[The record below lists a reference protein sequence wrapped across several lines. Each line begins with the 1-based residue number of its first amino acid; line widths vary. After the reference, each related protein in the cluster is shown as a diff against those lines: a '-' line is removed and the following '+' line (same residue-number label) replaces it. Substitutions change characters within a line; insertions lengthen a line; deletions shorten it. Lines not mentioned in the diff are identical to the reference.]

1 MGRRKPTI
9 TSVTTTATI
18 KRPSA
23 AFSSA
28 SLGRRSR
35 ASRSSSV
42 DKSRNGFEI
51 SYLFYSDD
59 ADDKLYFVWKKFAQ
73 KMKESSPKSR
83 V

>member
-59 ADDKLYFVWKKFAQ
+59 AIKLYFVWKKIAQ
-73 KMKESSPKSR
+73 KNEGEFT
-83 V
+83 

>member
-59 ADDKLYFVWKKFAQ
+59 AIKLYFVWKKFAQ